1 MRLGQKTSLV
11 PKFPKNKVKGN
22 NWKPFSGYVFDP
34 CESKKS
40 IKNADNFSGFR
51 GKPDFTTKFLEK
63 IEFGQFFSYRFR
75 PLPPAASKLIFFLN
89 LINFT
94 PQVTSS
100 LYYNELH

>member
-40 IKNADNFSGFR
+40 IKNAYNYSDFR
-51 GKPDFTTKFLEK
+51 EKRDFTTKFQEK
-63 IEFGQFFSYRFR
+63 VVFGQFSATVFSLFL
-75 PLPPAASKLIFFLN
+75 PLIRNACF
-89 LINFT
+89 IN
-94 PQVTSS
+94 
-100 LYYNELH
+100 

>member
-40 IKNADNFSGFR
+40 IKNAYNYSDFR
-51 GKPDFTTKFLEK
+51 EKRDFITKFQK
-63 IEFGQFFSYRFR
+63 KVVFGQFFSHRFQ
-75 PLPPAASKLIFFLN
+75 PFPPSNKKRMFYKLIYFIN
-89 LINFT
+89 LYILK
-94 PQVTSS
+94 S
-100 LYYNELH
+100 